1 MEELRV
7 DIKSILDV
15 LGQSIEVA
23 DVIALAT
30 LDIGDE
36 HFSLRAPIRYSVT
49 LTNGGTSVVGMG
61 TVTAD
66 VTATCARCLIEFPLT
81 IEAEVDGYY
90 VEPGDTENI
99 PDEQEYGE
107 IDAEG
112 YIDILPAVMGALVLE
127 APFAPLHA
135 DDCAG
140 ICPECGT
147 DMNTEPCDCDSKP
160 DKDNPFAALSGLLG
174 AEPDAKS

>member
-1 MEELRV
+1 
-7 DIKSILDV
+7 
-15 LGQSIEVA
+15 
-23 DVIALAT
+23 
-30 LDIGDE
+30 
-36 HFSLRAPIRYSVT
+36 
-49 LTNGGTSVVGMG
+49 
-61 TVTAD
+61 
-66 VTATCARCLIEFPLT
+66 
-81 IEAEVDGYY
+81 VDGYY

-112 YIDILPAVMGALVLE
+112 YVDILPAVMGALVLE

-147 DMNTEPCDCDSKP
+147 DMNTEPCDCDTMP
-160 DKDNPFAALSGLLG
+160 DKDNPFAALGGLLDSG
-174 AEPDAKS
+174 PDETS